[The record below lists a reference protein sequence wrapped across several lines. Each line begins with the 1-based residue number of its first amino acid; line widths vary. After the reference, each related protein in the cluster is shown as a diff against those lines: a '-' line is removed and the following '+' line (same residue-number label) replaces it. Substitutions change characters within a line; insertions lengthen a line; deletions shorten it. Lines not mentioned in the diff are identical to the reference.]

1 MKKYFL
7 ITVLFILLQALPA
20 LAQLQITPDAG
31 GGGAIGNDIKNQLGA
46 AGQQAGLSQQDPR
59 ETAARVINVSLGILG
74 TLFLAY
80 VIFAGYQWMTAGGE
94 EEKVNAAKKH
104 ITNGIIGL
112 VIILT
117 AWSISTFVIT
127 RLIRASANKYYMPP
141 SEYTQPYR

>member
-1 MKKYFL
+1 MKKYFF
-7 ITVLFILLQALPA
+7 IVALFLLFYTLPA
-20 LAQLQITPDAG
+20 SAQLQITPGEG
-31 GGGAIGNDIKNQLGA
+31 GSAIGNEIKSQLGA
-46 AGQQAGLSQQDPR
+46 AGQQSGLTQQDPR
-59 ETAARVINVSLGILG
+59 ETVARVINISLGILG

-80 VIFAGYQWMTAGGE
+80 VVIAGYQWMTAGGE

-104 ITNGIIGL
+104 IMNGVIGL
-112 VIILT
+112 VIILA